1 MGTAPVAGRAPG
13 HWRIS
18 LYLFLPALL
27 EVFEQAPQLEDI
39 QWRWFFLMAAL
50 MTGAFVALWEL
61 TRIAVPGIS
70 WFVASTA
77 QLTSNA
83 AVKLT
88 PGGIV
93 AGGRSTS
100 GCWRRLASP

>member
-1 MGTAPVAGRAPG
+1 MSQEAKETEAQPFAWGRLLLRVVLLAIG
-13 HWRIS
+13 GIS

-61 TRIAVPGIS
+61 TRIAVPGI
-70 WFVASTA
+70 
-77 QLTSNA
+77 
-83 AVKLT
+83 
-88 PGGIV
+88 
-93 AGGRSTS
+93 
-100 GCWRRLASP
+100 